1 MPDIVRTGESGASVQ
16 QYLDHLVVVGVGGED
31 ERRDV
36 GGEGGGVG
44 GKSLPTLKIDNHSP
58 SQF

>member
-16 QYLDHLVVVGVGGED
+16 QYLDHLVVVSVGGED

-44 GKSLPTLKIDNHSP
+44 GKRLPTLKIDNHS
-58 SQF
+58 SH